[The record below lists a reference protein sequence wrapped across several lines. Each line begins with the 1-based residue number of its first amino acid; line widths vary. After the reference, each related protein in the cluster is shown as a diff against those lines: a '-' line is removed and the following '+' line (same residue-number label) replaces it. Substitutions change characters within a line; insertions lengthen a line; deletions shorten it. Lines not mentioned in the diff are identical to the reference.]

1 MRLFSIFFPPG
12 QVTHLAFFF
21 LGQVIHDNST
31 ISKIFEFHQK
41 NLYVFPLCALSSP
54 HFKYFQNNSSY
65 LDMVSLLYL
74 ILFFSLQSLLSKI
87 SYETFY
93 RKHCK
98 EEGNCHNPFLGYY
111 PNSFYLSKKKNIRTQ
126 NKKSKK
132 TITMRRGCWSAQKI
146 ARNWLR
152 RLKKTK
158 IEI

>member
-54 HFKYFQNNSSY
+54 HFKYFQNNSSF

-74 ILFFSLQSLLSKI
+74 ILFFLYKAYYLKSLQKKIDFLSQFGYSI
-87 SYETFY
+87 RIP
-93 RKHCK
+93 RKQQTLVYIGRAIK
-98 EEGNCHNPFLGYY
+98 SRY
-111 PNSFYLSKKKNIRTQ
+111 PNPVYDQFAVILNLQ
-126 NKKSKK
+126 
-132 TITMRRGCWSAQKI
+132 
-146 ARNWLR
+146 
-152 RLKKTK
+152 
-158 IEI
+158 